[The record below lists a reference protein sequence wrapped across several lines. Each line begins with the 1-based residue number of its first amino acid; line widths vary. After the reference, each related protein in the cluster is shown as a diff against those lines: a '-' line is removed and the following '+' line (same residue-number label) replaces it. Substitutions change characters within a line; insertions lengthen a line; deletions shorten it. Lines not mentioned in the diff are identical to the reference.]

1 MSNSASK
8 RKVRKSDYDRVLVT
22 ETIPYETPIMFS
34 NDGLYS
40 NIKTSPV
47 NDIFNFALDR
57 VVKGMGRKERFTIPY
72 TYKIKKNSSEF
83 RALSIIHPVSQWEMK
98 EFYKIYEQLI
108 CYFSSRSKFSIRAP
122 KVIASCFFYKNSW
135 ENVAKY
141 KRGGVNES
149 ERDRYTKHS
158 SSFFSYRGFDRLY
171 KFYNST
177 EFKRLEKKYSHFW
190 TIDVSK
196 CFDSIYTHSIAW
208 ATKTKEHVKSK
219 LQVSSTF
226 GQSFDGL
233 MQRANYNET
242 NGILIGPEI
251 SRIFAE
257 IIFQDVDRKVEE
269 ELAARSKQ
277 VGIDYSLARYVDDI
291 FIFAQDIYVAQ
302 LVSEIYVDNLRKYNL
317 HSNASKSLKYERPFY
332 SSRSRVIRDVDLAV
346 NVFCEKF
353 LLGEDG
359 QDRLAPK
366 EIFRRSKL
374 CQSFIDSVKSICSEN
389 EVGYDAVS
397 SYVISALFER
407 VKRLINIEDDEFV
420 RLNAGLYVDAFLVI
434 VDLLYFFYAVAP
446 AVSSSYKLASAIIL
460 IARFSEVNLVEDVHT
475 IKQALYE
482 LTLDLLTGDLARYKT
497 TVHNFVYLEAL
508 NIVIAI
514 SELGDDYWLP
524 SAILE
529 QLLLVNSSY
538 HDLMCCLFY
547 IKQHPVYESLRV
559 LICNTI
565 DARLRDL
572 SSIQVD
578 AEQAHLWLDAIACPF
593 LPISK
598 RLKWIRR
605 LYSSFNMNPPA
616 RTVITRFLSGD
627 ENRHWFTNWHEV
639 DLLNALERKELK
651 QVY

>member
-1 MSNSASK
+1 
-8 RKVRKSDYDRVLVT
+8 
-22 ETIPYETPIMFS
+22 
-34 NDGLYS
+34 
-40 NIKTSPV
+40 
-47 NDIFNFALDR
+47 
-57 VVKGMGRKERFTIPY
+57 
-72 TYKIKKNSSEF
+72 
-83 RALSIIHPVSQWEMK
+83 
-98 EFYKIYEQLI
+98 
-108 CYFSSRSKFSIRAP
+108 
-122 KVIASCFFYKNSW
+122 
-135 ENVAKY
+135 
-141 KRGGVNES
+141 
-149 ERDRYTKHS
+149 
-158 SSFFSYRGFDRLY
+158 
-171 KFYNST
+171 
-177 EFKRLEKKYSHFW
+177 
-190 TIDVSK
+190 
-196 CFDSIYTHSIAW
+196 
-208 ATKTKEHVKSK
+208 
-219 LQVSSTF
+219 
-226 GQSFDGL
+226 
-233 MQRANYNET
+233 
-242 NGILIGPEI
+242 
-251 SRIFAE
+251 
-257 IIFQDVDRKVEE
+257 
-269 ELAARSKQ
+269 
-277 VGIDYSLARYVDDI
+277 
-291 FIFAQDIYVAQ
+291 
-302 LVSEIYVDNLRKYNL
+302 
-317 HSNASKSLKYERPFY
+317 
-332 SSRSRVIRDVDLAV
+332 SRSRVIRDVDLAV